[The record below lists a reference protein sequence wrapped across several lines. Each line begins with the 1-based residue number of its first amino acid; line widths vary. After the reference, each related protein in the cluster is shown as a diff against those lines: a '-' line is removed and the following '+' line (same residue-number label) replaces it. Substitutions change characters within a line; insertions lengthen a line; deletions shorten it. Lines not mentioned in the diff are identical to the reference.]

1 MSAQANSLNGKIV
14 AITGGAGGI
23 GMATSKALARSGAK
37 VSIGDLNHA
46 AAEEAAGQ
54 LGDGHLGGRV
64 DVTDAESFEAWIERT
79 EAEMGPVDVL
89 INNAG
94 VMILNAFEDEPDEV
108 AALTISVNLTGVIN
122 GCKIAMRRMKP
133 RRQGRIVNIA
143 SQAGKAGF
151 PGGATYCA
159 TKFAVV
165 GLSDAIR
172 NELHG
177 TGVGVTTVMPGAV
190 ETELGAGLGKAR
202 GVDLLKPEEVAEAIV
217 RAITKGE
224 SEVFLP
230 RYTPLI
236 TKPISLLPAAGRDF
250 VLRAMNADKV
260 LTDVDEQRR
269 ADYEKRAGTAD
280 V

>member
-1 MSAQANSLNGKIV
+1 MSEQTYSLNGKIV

-23 GMATSKALARSGAK
+23 GMATSRALSRAGAK

-46 AAEEAAGQ
+46 AAEEAADS
-54 LGDGHLGGRV
+54 LGHGNLGGRV

-79 EAEMGPVDVL
+79 EAEMGPIDVL

-94 VMILNAFEDEPDEV
+94 VMILGAFEEESDDA
-108 AALTISVNLTGVIN
+108 AALTIAVNLTGVIN
-122 GCKIAMRRMKP
+122 GSKIAIRRMKP
-133 RRQGRIVNIA
+133 RGRGRIVNIA

-177 TGVGVTTVMPGAV
+177 TGVGVTTVMPGPV

-202 GVDLLKPEEVAEAIV
+202 GVELLKPEEVADSIV
-217 RAITKGE
+217 RAIAKGE

-230 RYTPLI
+230 RFTPLI
-236 TKPISLLPAAGRDF
+236 TKPISLLPAKGRDF

-260 LTDVDEQRR
+260 LTDVDGKRR
-269 ADYEKRAGTAD
+269 AEYEKNAGTPG